1 VSTIPV
7 LAEAQSFLRATGYD
21 DDAVDANYPVWL
33 GPDRGVA
40 LADFVAFGR
49 TAPKDMSTAVIS
61 VTRGTIEN
69 AVELARVIGVPYM
82 LLAGDTQLDLWV
94 MDPSHPIRWHE
105 AVTTANA
112 PELSEWLQPAVALT
126 AKIGLRQLP
135 LFDIPV
141 NWLAAARSDS
151 ANRLA
156 PIIGSALENASL
168 SLPVPKGVNRA
179 QGRKLSHRS
188 AARLVVGALTALV
201 MRDRNSLRALTT
213 EALIGQVTHDHPS
226 TFAWLTESSP
236 EERAVFR
243 ELITGLG
250 EGIDYQSLDPTILS
264 QVYEQAL
271 VDDDD
276 RRQLG
281 IHYTPPRLALR
292 LLRDLPVEIVEPKD
306 RTVLDP
312 SCGSGTLLIA
322 AHDRLRDLQPSN
334 WAEETRHHDLAV
346 HLHGYDTDPFASE
359 IARLTLLLHAQ
370 PAGNGWHIEEVDTR
384 RQPPPEFSPRIIV
397 TNPPWR
403 YHAEGRRIQA
413 ADEFLRWS
421 MRALAPGGLL
431 GILLPASWL
440 SADNSSGTRQTL
452 TDQFDVF
459 EVWRLPEG
467 TFATSQVATA
477 ALLARRRDDLGGT
490 GARVVREVDRGTL
503 DRFLDG
509 EPPATAYVHPM
520 DAPLSATIP
529 PSRLVNPTRPL
540 GEIADILSGPQPLS
554 GIANRER
561 GTLYLNHIR
570 DVPPY
575 GSVSEA
581 VTWRV
586 AFPQDFQGR
595 RGAKIIDKKK
605 VLASAARSSN
615 SPWRF
620 HVALDLLGV
629 AVRNSVRGIA
639 PHDQDDDD
647 LLHAL
652 LTIVGSGFASAFAA
666 SFGGDRNISAQVL
679 RTMPIPEDRATL
691 RRLARLGRK
700 ATSLAHSPTLLNR
713 HLTAVETVVWDA
725 YGVSEADRELAG
737 SRFAGHPAPEGAARY
752 AESAL
757 PEAPRTS
764 PFRRVGAV
772 LDVCDNQLR
781 IWVNGLTPD
790 DGVLI
795 RIPARMPGWLLR
807 PGATFDVTGV
817 ETATD
822 LNCGRFTFQPMSWRD
837 IDLDKVEPEPI
848 LCT

>member
-7 LAEAQSFLRATGYD
+7 LAEAQNFLRAAGYD

-61 VTRGTIEN
+61 VTKGTIEG

-94 MDPSHPIRWHE
+94 MDPSHPIRWQE

-112 PELSEWLQPAVALT
+112 PELSEWLQPTAALT

-141 NWLAAARSDS
+141 NWLATARADS

-168 SLPVPKGVNRA
+168 SLPIPKGVDRV

-201 MRDRNSLRALTT
+201 MRDRNSLRTLTT
-213 EALIGQVTHDHPS
+213 DALIGQVTRDHPT

-236 EERAVFR
+236 EERAALQ
-243 ELITGLG
+243 ELVAGLG

-292 LLRDLPVEIVEPKD
+292 LLRDLPVEIVEPQD

-334 WAEETRHHDLAV
+334 WAGETRHHDLAV

-370 PAGNGWHIEEVDTR
+370 PAGNGWQIEEVDTR

-403 YHAEGRRIQA
+403 YYADGRRIQA

-421 MRALAPGGLL
+421 MHALSPGGLL

-440 SADNSSGTRQTL
+440 SANNSAGTRQTL

-467 TFATSQVATA
+467 TFATSQVATTV
-477 ALLARRRDDLGGT
+477 LLARRRDNLGGT
-490 GARVVREVDRGTL
+490 GTRVVREVDRSRL

-509 EPPATAYVHPM
+509 EPPTTAYVHPM
-520 DAPLSATIP
+520 SAPLHATLP
-529 PSRLVNPTRPL
+529 PAQLTNPTRPL

-554 GIANRER
+554 GIADREQ
-561 GTLYLNHIR
+561 GILYLNHIG

-575 GSVSEA
+575 GSISED

-586 AFPQDFQGR
+586 AFPQDFQGG
-595 RGAKIIDKKK
+595 RGAKIIDKRK

-647 LLHAL
+647 LLHAV
-652 LTIVGSGFASAFAA
+652 LTIIGSGFASAFAA
-666 SFGGDRNISAQVL
+666 SFGGDRNIPAQVL

-691 RRLARLGRK
+691 RRLASLGRK
-700 ATSLAHSPTLLNR
+700 ATSLAHNPALLNR
-713 HLTAVETVVWDA
+713 HLTAVEEVVWDA
-725 YGVSEADRELAG
+725 YGVSEADRELAA
-737 SRFAGHPAPEGAARY
+737 SRFAGHPAPEGARRY
-752 AESAL
+752 PEPAL

-772 LDVCDNQLR
+772 LNVCDGKLR

-790 DGVLI
+790 DGVVMRL
-795 RIPARMPGWLLR
+795 PARMPGWLLR
-807 PGATFDVTGV
+807 PGATFDVVGV
-817 ETATD
+817 ETAAD
-822 LNCGRFTFQPMSWRD
+822 LSRGRFTFQPMSWRD

-848 LCT
+848 LWA